1 MSFINFRYFFDLNT
15 PSMRKV
21 DSGEEKKEKNKKIM
35 LFIVATNVIV
45 SGPPKRRPTGMLTAR
60 AKS

>member
-21 DSGEEKKEKNKKIM
+21 DDGGKKRTVEIGDTT
-35 LFIVATNVIV
+35 IVA
-45 SGPPKRRPTGMLTAR
+45 SRPPNGKQLQCR
-60 AKS
+60 